1 MESSMNI
8 QEKIQLIE
16 MFNNT
21 IKHRKE
27 MREKMTKLLN
37 VPGNSDLPAFIQQLD
52 DEIEMNLGYLQKIE
66 QLNVT

>member
-1 MESSMNI
+1 MNI